1 MIGLLIAAA
10 IHSFVPPET
19 LIEYGSGWTGML
31 LMLVV
36 GIPMYVCA
44 TASTP
49 LAAGF
54 LLAGVSPGAVLVFL
68 MALFAD
74 VMLMRPL
81 GLWAMLTLLAAE
93 FARSQR
99 KPLREQ
105 MFVME
110 WVIFGFV
117 FAIAVGASMMMLRL
131 TFTPGPSIDLMLN
144 HIISTVLLYPPV
156 AGILHYVF
164 RIRAPRD
171 AARSDRLGRVA

>member
-1 MIGLLIAAA
+1 MQDINDGIIWFNRALFVSLALFAILAA
-10 IHSFVPPET
+10 ILPLGLYADALIMPDILMAMTFAWVIRRPET
-19 LIEYGSGWTGML
+19 APY
-31 LMLVV
+31 
-36 GIPMYVCA
+36 
-44 TASTP
+44 
-49 LAAGF
+49 
-54 LLAGVSPGAVLVFL
+54 VLVFL

-81 GLWAMLTLLAAE
+81 GLWAMLTLLTAE

-117 FAIAVGASMMMLRL
+117 FAIAVGASMMMLKL
-131 TFTPGPSIDLMLN
+131 TFTPGPSVDLMLN
-144 HIISTVLLYPPV
+144 HMVSTILIYPPV
-156 AGILHYVF
+156 AGILHFVF

-171 AARSDRLGRVA
+171 AARPDRLGRVA